1 MRKGSLLAAAL
12 CVLCQAHAQPGP
24 EPAPRASLAAGMG
37 VEYVSFADVTTLI
50 NATIGPSSAVPRFT
64 SAVEF
69 FGACA
74 VPITERWVLKL
85 EYAYMLE
92 SFSPAGA
99 YGPASISVVCHMPS
113 IILQY
118 MLLDRGVYNI
128 RAGAGGGVHFG
139 RMEEKYSY
147 IDAAYTGKGAGMVVE
162 IEANTAF
169 GDHLYA
175 FLGGN
180 IRWEAIGRIADK
192 SGVSPGVGSG
202 GLPVTLH
209 AFGAGARLGA
219 SYLF

>member
-1 MRKGSLLAAAL
+1 MRKGILLAAAL
-12 CVLCQAHAQPGP
+12 CVLGQARAHAQA
-24 EPAPRASLAAGMG
+24 EPPPRASLAAGMG
-37 VEYVSFADVTTLI
+37 VEEVSFPDVTTLI
-50 NATIGPSSAVPRFT
+50 DATLGPSEGGPRFR

-74 VPITERWVLKL
+74 LPLTARWILKF

-92 SFSPAGA
+92 SFSPGGA
-99 YGPASISVVCHMPS
+99 YGPASISVACHMPS

-139 RMEEKYSY
+139 SVEEKYSY
-147 IDAAYTGKGAGMVVE
+147 INATYAGRGAGMVVE

-169 GDHLYA
+169 GDHLFA
-175 FLGGN
+175 FLGAN
-180 IRWEAIGRIADK
+180 IRWELMGRITDG
-192 SGVSPGVGSG
+192 SGVSPGVGSDG
-202 GLPVTLH
+202 SSVTLP
-209 AFGAGARLGA
+209 AIGAGARLGA